1 MKVSEMIKNLQEFME
16 VHGDLECYYAIDDE
30 GNTYHP
36 VYYDPSMYYLDEY
49 HSLAKDGIISWERFD
64 FAFFSYLD
72 NGTPVD
78 SNLIWN
84 RKATKKLSLLDRI
97 KRIFTR

>member
-30 GNTYHP
+30 GNAYHP

-49 HSLAKDGIISWERFD
+49 G
-64 FAFFSYLD
+64 D
-72 NGTPVD
+72 NIYHQEDWDETD
-78 SNLIWN
+78 EE
-84 RKATKKLSLLDRI
+84 DRENWTHI
-97 KRIFTR
+97 CVVN